1 MGKLVSYE
9 VQVYQRGDW
18 RIDSIANDRESA
30 MESARVFEKSKH
42 CPGVRVVEEVYD
54 EDTQHTATKIVFR
67 HNKSDGGPPAARR
80 PGPRPAARRPTS
92 PPKETDFRP
101 RGHVAAPVKRD
112 LGVNFAVATL
122 LVLGTILAVGY
133 FLAIRA

>member
-1 MGKLVSYE
+1 
-9 VQVYQRGDW
+9 
-18 RIDSIANDRESA
+18 

-42 CPGVRVVEEVYD
+42 CPGVRVVEEIHD
-54 EDTQHTATKIVFR
+54 EDSQQTMAKIIYR
-67 HNKSDGGPPAARR
+67 HNKSDGSQPAAPR
-80 PGPRPAARRPTS
+80 PRSQPAARRPTA
-92 PPKETDFRP
+92 PPKDTEIRP

-133 FLAIRA
+133 FLAVRA